1 MIIYYPYRSVLF
13 NFISFFSQFN
23 DISLM
28 WLCHTLQG
36 ERILIIFCHAL
47 RHRILAI
54 EKECILRGNHP
65 CRKDNN
71 WRFQIATGSSLSVTF
86 FCLPSCLYRKCKW
99 WSFSADMLCVTLMA
113 FFFFSYGFQ
122 VPSPVRLTCSA
133 ARAPMLVCLDTGCVM
148 VKGTVRM
155 EAMSSPQQDVVWN
168 YGTVDERKLLQH
180 PQTFAFVVLTIF
192 SFTLTFPIPGLIGS
206 IRIRHVGCCHHSS
219 SATFLTTV
227 QIVSL
232 MHSGIIHF

>member
-54 EKECILRGNHP
+54 EKECVLRGNHP
-65 CRKDNN
+65 YRKDNN

-113 FFFFSYGFQ
+113 FFFFPMGFRCHHLCGWHVQ
-122 VPSPVRLTCSA
+122 L
-133 ARAPMLVCLDTGCVM
+133 
-148 VKGTVRM
+148 
-155 EAMSSPQQDVVWN
+155 
-168 YGTVDERKLLQH
+168 
-180 PQTFAFVVLTIF
+180 
-192 SFTLTFPIPGLIGS
+192 PGLPCLCASTLAVWWWKGLSEWKRWALHSRMWYETMGLLMKESCCS
-206 IRIRHVGCCHHSS
+206 ILRH
-219 SATFLTTV
+219 L
-227 QIVSL
+227 L
-232 MHSGIIHF
+232 L